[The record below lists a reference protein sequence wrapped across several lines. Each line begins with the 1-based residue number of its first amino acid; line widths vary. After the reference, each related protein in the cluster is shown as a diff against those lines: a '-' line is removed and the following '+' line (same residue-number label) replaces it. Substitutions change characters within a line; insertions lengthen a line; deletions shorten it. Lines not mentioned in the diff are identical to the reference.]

1 VAAGVDIRA
10 VIAENQ
16 RVHRELDRLRDLLR
30 QHGIEPDGG
39 TARTA

>member
-1 VAAGVDIRA
+1 VY
-10 VIAENQ
+10 
-16 RVHRELDRLRDLLR
+16 RELDRLRDLLR